1 MSAFDEIQ
9 PIGRKARK
17 KDELW
22 LISYADLVTNL
33 MAVFIMMLAIS
44 SVDMSKFEAIS
55 SGMTQKPQKNTLEQ
69 LKKQIDNEIVKRQLQ
84 KRVSTSLGLS
94 GLNVEFLNGVIFA
107 SASANLSPT
116 AVSEAMPIL
125 EILKNTDPKYSLA
138 FEGHTDDMPLGK
150 NAQYRDNWDLSS
162 ARGVALL
169 SQMALMGVP
178 EKRMSV
184 SGYAHTRPKVPYVE
198 KVGEA
203 LEHSRAANRRVV
215 IRVFQ

>member
-55 SGMTQKPQKNTLEQ
+55 SGITQKAQKNTLEQ
-69 LKKQIDNEIVKRQLQ
+69 LKKQVDAEVTKRHLQ

-94 GLNVEFLNGVIFA
+94 GLHVEFLNGVLFA
-107 SASANLSPT
+107 SAKAELSP
-116 AVSEAMPIL
+116 AALQEAMPIL
-125 EILKNTDPKYSLA
+125 DILKATDSKYSLA

-150 NAQYRDNWDLSS
+150 SALFRDNWDLSS

-169 SQMALMGVP
+169 SQMARMGVP
-178 EKRMSV
+178 ENRMIV
-184 SGYAHTRPKVPYVE
+184 SGYAHTRPKVPYVG
-198 KVGEA
+198 KVGEQ
-203 LEHSRAANRRVV
+203 LEQARAANRRVI